1 MSHFLR
7 SLGIAIFIAAAVQ
20 SFTVGVLAPKLPREV
35 IRPGVQDLRTLSLP
49 VAKLIQLTNA
59 DGSITVN
66 VNVPDAG
73 AIEVTADIRAYT
85 QSYEK
90 QALAEQY
97 VRTLV
102 KVEESP
108 DAVTILTEPEE
119 RPDTVDLR
127 VDYSLKVPEGT
138 NIRLVGT
145 NGNVWIE
152 KGCGEITVAGNNTD
166 IEILGAEGPV
176 TAKSTNG
183 RVRVYDAQAAT
194 TLETVN
200 GSIYASVPSGTL
212 KARTT
217 NGHVYATLTDTKVE
231 SCDLTVM
238 NGGITLVMP
247 EGSSARVD
255 ATTGRGTVKC
265 DLPLGQAQDGSRQR
279 ELHGLLGTGD
289 GRLSLN
295 TLNGDIWIT
304 RSTT

>member
-7 SLGIAIFIAAAVQ
+7 SLGLAIFIAASVQ

-35 IRPGVQDLRTLSLP
+35 IRPGVQDLRTLSFP
-49 VAKLIQLTNA
+49 QAKLLQLTNA

-66 VNVPDAG
+66 VSDQDTG
-73 AIEVTADIRAYT
+73 AIELTADIRAYT
-85 QSYEK
+85 QSYETK
-90 QALAEQY
+90 TVAEQY

-102 KVEESP
+102 KVERTPES
-108 DAVTILTEPEE
+108 VTVLTEPEE

-145 NGNVWIE
+145 NGNVWIA

-166 IEILGAEGPV
+166 IEILGADGPV

-183 RVRVYDAQAAT
+183 RVRVYDTEAAT

-200 GSIYASVPSGTL
+200 GSIYASVLGSVL
-212 KARTT
+212 KASTT
-217 NGHVYATLTDTKVE
+217 NGHVYATLSGPKVE

-247 EGSSARVD
+247 EGSSTRID
-255 ATTGRGTVKC
+255 AATGRGTVKC
-265 DLPLGQAQDGSRQR
+265 DFPLGQPLDGLRQR
-279 ELHGLLGTGD
+279 ELHGAMGGAQ